1 MFQKRIIRSQITIS
15 KSSASSNNDEG
26 AMFWIQSIRQDP
38 PLLVV
43 RMVLRQI
50 FGVICVGGIDA
61 VRTSQAAI
69 VDPVEILSRA
79 EKFQFFMCLFRYY

>member
-1 MFQKRIIRSQITIS
+1 MTKAQCFGFRAYAKT
-15 KSSASSNNDEG
+15 
-26 AMFWIQSIRQDP
+26 P

-43 RMVLRQI
+43 CMVMRQI